1 MLQSRHPRRRSR
13 AAYTD
18 ALFPRNEHG
27 SHPHGFRQ
35 RISGDERL
43 WRERWPQQRA
53 GSHLPAG
60 GVFETTVRIPFQH
73 RTGRGGIPPAG
84 LCSFLFQTL
93 GKRTRNSIALY
104 ALKEGLQVWDR
115 DIDRFLTS
123 DFVPLYNPV
132 EEYLCDLPRWDGTDR
147 IRALARLVPC
157 DNPHWEELFYRWFLG
172 MVAHWRGMDRQHGNS
187 TSPLLVGSQGFRKST
202 YCRILLPPELRFGY
216 ADSLDFSSKQE
227 AERALGRFFLIN
239 LDEFDQI
246 TMNQQGFLKH
256 LLQKPVANLRKPY
269 GTSVRELRRY
279 ASFIG
284 TSNQKDL
291 LTDPTGS
298 RRFICIEVTA
308 PIDTHVTIDYRQLY
322 AQAMTL
328 LYQQERYW
336 LNDEDEAVLRQS
348 NREFEQISPLE
359 HLFHCNF
366 SSATTDEEGEWLTAM
381 EIFNYLQENT
391 RDKLSVNKINWF
403 GRILHKLN
411 VPKRASIRGTL
422 YHVVKLE

>member
-1 MLQSRHPRRRSR
+1 M
-13 AAYTD
+13 
-18 ALFPRNEHG
+18 
-27 SHPHGFRQ
+27 
-35 RISGDERL
+35 
-43 WRERWPQQRA
+43 
-53 GSHLPAG
+53 
-60 GVFETTVRIPFQH
+60 
-73 RTGRGGIPPAG
+73 
-84 LCSFLFQTL
+84 
-93 GKRTRNSIALY
+93 
-104 ALKEGLQVWDR
+104 
-115 DIDRFLTS
+115 
-123 DFVPLYNPV
+123 
-132 EEYLCDLPRWDGTDR
+132 
-147 IRALARLVPC
+147 
-157 DNPHWEELFYRWFLG
+157 
-172 MVAHWRGMDRQHGNS
+172 
-187 TSPLLVGSQGFRKST
+187 
-202 YCRILLPPELRFGY
+202 
-216 ADSLDFSSKQE
+216 
-227 AERALGRFFLIN
+227 
-239 LDEFDQI
+239 
-246 TMNQQGFLKH
+246 
-256 LLQKPVANLRKPY
+256 ANLRKPY

-411 VPKRASIRGTL
+411 VPKKPVSEVLYTTWSSWNNLFSRNEYEVNALILIYVTIINSTLIISEL
-422 YHVVKLE
+422 YH

>member
-1 MLQSRHPRRRSR
+1 M
-13 AAYTD
+13 
-18 ALFPRNEHG
+18 
-27 SHPHGFRQ
+27 
-35 RISGDERL
+35 
-43 WRERWPQQRA
+43 
-53 GSHLPAG
+53 
-60 GVFETTVRIPFQH
+60 
-73 RTGRGGIPPAG
+73 
-84 LCSFLFQTL
+84 
-93 GKRTRNSIALY
+93 
-104 ALKEGLQVWDR
+104 
-115 DIDRFLTS
+115 
-123 DFVPLYNPV
+123 
-132 EEYLCDLPRWDGTDR
+132 
-147 IRALARLVPC
+147 
-157 DNPHWEELFYRWFLG
+157 
-172 MVAHWRGMDRQHGNS
+172 
-187 TSPLLVGSQGFRKST
+187 
-202 YCRILLPPELRFGY
+202 
-216 ADSLDFSSKQE
+216 
-227 AERALGRFFLIN
+227 GRFFLIN

-246 TMNQQGFLKH
+246 TVNQQGFLKH
-256 LLQKPVANLRKPY
+256 LLQKPTANLRKPY

-348 NREFEQISPLE
+348 NSEFEQISPLE

-366 SSATTDEEGEWLTAM
+366 SPATTDEEGEWLTAM

>member
-1 MLQSRHPRRRSR
+1 M
-13 AAYTD
+13 T
-18 ALFPRNEHG
+18 FPDG
-27 SHPHGFRQ
+27 TVLTAS
-35 RISGDERL
+35 
-43 WRERWPQQRA
+43 A
-53 GSHLPAG
+53 HLPGSFPVAIRIGKNSFTVGFWAWWRIGGDGLPAWQQYFAFAG
-60 GVFETTVRIPFQH
+60 GFTRIPEIH
-73 RTGRGGIPPAG
+73 
-84 LCSFLFQTL
+84 
-93 GKRTRNSIALY
+93 
-104 ALKEGLQVWDR
+104 
-115 DIDRFLTS
+115 
-123 DFVPLYNPV
+123 
-132 EEYLCDLPRWDGTDR
+132 
-147 IRALARLVPC
+147 
-157 DNPHWEELFYRWFLG
+157 
-172 MVAHWRGMDRQHGNS
+172 
-187 TSPLLVGSQGFRKST
+187 
-202 YCRILLPPELRFGY
+202 LLPHPATAGLRFGY

-348 NREFEQISPLE
+348 NSEFEQISPLE

-366 SSATTDEEGEWLTAM
+366 LLLPLMKRRMADCHGD
-381 EIFNYLQENT
+381 FQ
-391 RDKLSVNKINWF
+391 LSPRK
-403 GRILHKLN
+403 H
-411 VPKRASIRGTL
+411 T
-422 YHVVKLE
+422 